1 METIKEFEISAHEKS
16 KRIINIK
23 IEDEILDFIVSKV
36 KWKNF

>member
-36 KWKNF
+36 K